1 MPFALLFYTLSPG
14 ITLTDARPHADTL
27 GAILAGMDPWRAHGR
42 TATEMANRFKR
53 DDPSAGRFA
62 ILANGKIVG
71 AVIVRYPFLRG
82 AYLETL
88 GLSEAARGL
97 GIGRA
102 IIGWMEAEIAD
113 EAKNLWLCV
122 TDWNEA
128 ARRFYRAQ
136 GFVEVAPLP
145 DLSVEGMTEI
155 FMRKRLAS

>member
-1 MPFALLFYTLSPG
+1 MPFAFPAYDLASG
-14 ITLTDARPHADTL
+14 ITLTDARPHADSL
-27 GAILAGMDPWRAHGR
+27 GAILARMDPWQAHGR
-42 TATEMANRFKR
+42 TAAEMATRFSR
-53 DDPSAGRFA
+53 NDPSAFRFA
-62 ILANGKIVG
+62 IRKDDVIVG

-102 IIGWMEAEIAD
+102 IIDWMAAEIAG
-113 EAKNLWLCV
+113 EATNLWLCV

-136 GFVEVAPLP
+136 GFVEVVPLP

-155 FMRKRLAS
+155 FMRKRV